1 MPQLQSASV
10 NGGRFCILYCYL
22 FISALCCSLQ
32 INIYIRNLNVATMKE
47 TRDHILK
54 ESLKLFMKKS
64 YKEVTMREIVNATGL
79 SKGAFYH
86 YFVSKEA
93 VFEEVARYFY
103 TDVMIT
109 DYSDFP
115 ESSLK
120 DFCNTYIQRLH
131 KPSDA
136 MDDADNQS
144 NLFVFL
150 SEATRKIPS
159 FLDIHNSQR
168 KKEVDA
174 WSAAVSRAR
183 KNGEIHSVLSD
194 EDIAKM
200 FIYLSD
206 GIALSSIVK
215 KPNEETLLEL
225 TGSWNNLHQLLV
237 KK

>member
-1 MPQLQSASV
+1 
-10 NGGRFCILYCYL
+10 
-22 FISALCCSLQ
+22 
-32 INIYIRNLNVATMKE
+32 MKE
-47 TRDHILK
+47 TRNHILK
-54 ESLKLFMKKS
+54 ESLKLFMQKS

-93 VFEEVARYFY
+93 VFEEVVRYFY
-103 TDVMIT
+103 ADIMIT
-109 DYSDFP
+109 DYSSFP

-120 DFCNTYIQRLH
+120 DFCDAYIQRLH
-131 KPSDA
+131 RPSDP
-136 MDDADNQS
+136 MDDAGDES

-159 FLDIHNSQR
+159 FIDIHDSQR
-168 KKEVDA
+168 KKEIDA
-174 WSAAVSRAR
+174 WSGAVSRAR
-183 KNGEIHSVLSD
+183 KNGEIYSDLTD

-206 GIALSSIVK
+206 GIALTSVVK
-215 KPNEETLLEL
+215 KPNEETLSEL
-225 TGSWNNLHQLLV
+225 KNSWNNLYELLM